1 MPGNNNNGAAD
12 KEWVPRYHKRPAG
25 YTRRGTGR
33 GRGRGMTRVT
43 VTRNRS
49 NNNNSNANIRG
60 LKLLKNSKG
69 KPPLHPRPPR
79 GPYPVEE
86 ERVFNRRQAA
96 AAEPEEQSFLEYLN
110 ERSKS
115 KGKPG
120 QKVALEKLE
129 KMSFGNTNSK
139 TYGNL
144 KKMKKE
150 EGMKWLQSQT
160 EDFDLVGFLK
170 MF

>member
-12 KEWVPRYHKRPAG
+12 REWVPRYHKRPAG
-25 YTRRGTGR
+25 YTRRGR

-60 LKLLKNSKG
+60 LKFLKNSKG

-86 ERVFNRRQAA
+86 EKVFNRRQVA
-96 AAEPEEQSFLEYLN
+96 AAEPEEQSFLEYLK

-115 KGKPG
+115 KRKPG
-120 QKVALEKLE
+120 QNVPE
-129 KMSFGNTNSK
+129 SYPNNTRFGNTNIK

-144 KKMKKE
+144 KRMKKE

-160 EDFDLVGFLK
+160 DDFDLVGFLK